1 VINLTSKKI
10 YPPTPTP
17 IAIDFVKPLSYQF
30 QVAEILGDDGQVATV
45 KLQVQIWEHDELGYG
60 VVKQGWT
67 DVPRVKFD
75 KYGGMI
81 V

>member
-1 VINLTSKKI
+1 MINLTSKKI

-17 IAIDFVKPLSYQF
+17 IAIDFVKPLSYEF

-75 KYGGMI
+75 KHGGMI

>member
-1 VINLTSKKI
+1 MINLTSKKI

-45 KLQVQIWEHDELGYG
+45 KLQFQIW
-60 VVKQGWT
+60 
-67 DVPRVKFD
+67 
-75 KYGGMI
+75 
-81 V
+81 